1 MLRKV
6 LIGLAVTIPAILLV
20 FGIVVALQPSE
31 FRVTR
36 SSDSQ
41 RPSASG
47 RISVHSD
54 SSADFVLGEVRFR
67 QMKFEAAVQ
76 AYARALEL
84 DPTSDAVAYG
94 YNAVANLNLHR
105 LSEAEK
111 SALKA
116 SEIDRNNSD
125 PRVHF
130 LLAQIYEAKRD
141 PANEAAQ
148 LREYL
153 KFASDPSDAA
163 MVKQYL
169 ADLEKRTA
177 K

>member
-1 MLRKV
+1 MRKTV
-6 LIGLAVTIPAILLV
+6 LIEGLRRYFSHLLHV
-20 FGIVVALQPSE
+20 GPFE
-31 FRVTR
+31 F
-36 SSDSQ
+36 
-41 RPSASG
+41 
-47 RISVHSD
+47 
-54 SSADFVLGEVRFR
+54 
-67 QMKFEAAVQ
+67 AAVDWDEVLKLSS
-76 AYARALEL
+76 RALEL

-116 SEIDRNNSD
+116 SEIDKNNSD